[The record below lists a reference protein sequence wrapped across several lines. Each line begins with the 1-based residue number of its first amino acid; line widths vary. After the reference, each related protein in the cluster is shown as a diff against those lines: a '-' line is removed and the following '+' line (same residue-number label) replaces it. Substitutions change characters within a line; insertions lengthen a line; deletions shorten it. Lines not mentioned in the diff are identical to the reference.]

1 MNNPYYLGKE
11 KSEKFFYDVILP
23 ELKSRYDFSI
33 SKEPTVNFLVSL
45 LGIRKSKFFRE
56 FKNIPVVSINKLR
69 MFHPYIEDIY
79 TNHKQNVYEL
89 TKTDVLNWY
98 QLLLKE
104 LYEAKC
110 DFVVD
115 AEIRNKEEVLF
126 DLQTAT
132 MHKYQVKIDVL
143 LLHEYEAL
151 LFALNFY
158 TTIYEYDLTKAQMVS
173 KDEIKASINEILE
186 LAKALA

>member
-1 MNNPYYLGKE
+1 
-11 KSEKFFYDVILP
+11 
-23 ELKSRYDFSI
+23 
-33 SKEPTVNFLVSL
+33 
-45 LGIRKSKFFRE
+45 
-56 FKNIPVVSINKLR
+56 

-89 TKTDVLNWY
+89 TKADVLNWY

-158 TTIYEYDLTKAQMVS
+158 TTIYEYDSTKAQMVS